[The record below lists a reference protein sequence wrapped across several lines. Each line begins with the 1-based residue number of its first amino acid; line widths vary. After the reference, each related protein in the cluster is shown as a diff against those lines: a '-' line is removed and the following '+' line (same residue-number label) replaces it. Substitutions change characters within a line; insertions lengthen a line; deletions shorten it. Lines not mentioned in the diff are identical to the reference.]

1 MNEKPNDIMA
11 DDLIEKLKGEG
22 LLGPATCSAH
32 WPDIGK
38 DPLQNWDTM
47 DQTPEGSQNR
57 MQSGCDMQQSG
68 VPDQTALVWRIDIN
82 RVNGELIWRRAAMQ
96 GLKEQDAK
104 IAKMLDALKRIAN
117 PRLSYRKCRELAR
130 AAIGAPNISS

>member
-1 MNEKPNDIMA
+1 MA